1 MQTSSWECPR
11 FFEDTSAMF
20 SILRETEAVIGG
32 YFVLE
37 FLLGS
42 TGTSNNIDNP
52 DVIIFAP
59 FRTAG
64 RVVRHL
70 QEHEHYTDV
79 NSFSTYGASPLV
91 TSESCIDNPCDY
103 IAGVRQVT
111 RMERNGVSIEVIA
124 SGTGAPS
131 DVATLPLACQWTTL
145 LMCYIGVET
154 CSAIHT
160 MLITY

>member
-1 MQTSSWECPR
+1 
-11 FFEDTSAMF
+11 MF

-42 TGTSNNIDNP
+42 TATGNNVNNP

-64 RVVRHL
+64 RVVGHL
-70 QEHEHYTDV
+70 QEHEHYTDI
-79 NSFSTYGASPLV
+79 NSFSTYGATVV

-154 CSAIHT
+154 CSEIHSA
-160 MLITY
+160 LLTY